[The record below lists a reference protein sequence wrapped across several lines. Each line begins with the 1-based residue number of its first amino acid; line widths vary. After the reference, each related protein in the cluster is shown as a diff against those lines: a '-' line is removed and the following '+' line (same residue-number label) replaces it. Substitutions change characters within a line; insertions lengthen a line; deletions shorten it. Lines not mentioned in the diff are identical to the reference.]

1 MDLTH
6 LPSSPGVYLMR
17 DASGTII
24 YIGKAKD
31 LKKRVAQYFK
41 KHPSDRR
48 RPYEGQRPLKRHL
61 QEHWKIPSLVT
72 LIRSI
77 DYVASASERE
87 ALLTERV
94 LIRRYQPFFNEM
106 WKDSKSYPYIKITR
120 EDFPRVLFTR
130 SRPRDGAAYFGPYP
144 KLEPLKKLFGYLWR
158 IKFINLRRCRWEF
171 SFAHPLNERK
181 IKACL
186 YFHTGQ
192 CPAPC
197 AGKISKTRYAALA
210 GRVADF
216 FKGDLEKLRG
226 VFRVKMAR
234 AAKKLA
240 YEEAKQYR
248 DFLSALDHMR
258 ERVHINRLPE
268 NFVAAATGRTGA
280 VTALKTALALAR
292 PPAHIEAFDTSSLFG
307 KQAVGSSVCFING
320 EKSAAHY
327 RKYLINFKNTPEGGN
342 DFAMMEEIVGRRLA
356 QLKKTGEAPPDL
368 LVIDGGPG
376 QLAAAMKALRA
387 AEMKIPVIGLA
398 KRLEEIYTPGRAFPL
413 LLERSHP
420 GLRLLQALRDEA
432 HRFGL
437 RYHRL
442 LRGKSELETNL

>member
-17 DASGTII
+17 DVSGAII

-41 KHPSDRR
+41 KNPSDGRR
-48 RPYEGQRPLKRHL
+48 
-61 QEHWKIPSLVT
+61 KIPSLT
-72 LIRSI
+72 ALIRSI

-87 ALLTERV
+87 ALLTERT
-94 LIRRYQPFFNEM
+94 LIHRYQPFFNEM
-106 WKDSKSYPYIKITR
+106 WKDSKSYPYVKITR
-120 EDFPRVLFTR
+120 EDFPRVFFTR
-130 SRPRDGAAYFGPYP
+130 AKPRDGAAYFGPYP
-144 KLEPLKKLFGYLWR
+144 KMEPLKKLFGYLWR
-158 IKFINLRRCRWEF
+158 IKFINLRRCRWDF
-171 SFAHPLNERK
+171 SLAKPLNARK
-181 IKACL
+181 INACL
-186 YFHTGQ
+186 YYHTGQ

-197 AGKISKTRYAALA
+197 AGKISKTAYAALT

-216 FKGDLEKLRG
+216 LKGDLGKLRG
-226 VFRVKMAR
+226 AFRLKMALSV
-234 AAKKLA
+234 KKLA
-240 YEEAKQYR
+240 YEEAAQYR
-248 DFLSALDHMR
+248 DFLSAFDHMR
-258 ERVHINRLPE
+258 ERVFVNRLPE
-268 NFVAAATGRTGA
+268 NFMELATGRTGA

-307 KQAVGSSVCFING
+307 KQAVGSSVCVING
-320 EKSAAHY
+320 EKNTAHY
-327 RKYLINFKNTPEGGN
+327 RRYRVNFRNVPEGGN

-356 QLKKTGEAPPDL
+356 QVKKSGEPPPDL

-398 KRLEEIYTPGRAFPL
+398 KRLEEIYMPGRAFPL
-413 LLERSHP
+413 ILDRAHP
-420 GLRLLQALRDEA
+420 GLLLLEALRNEA
-432 HRFGL
+432 HRFAV

-442 LRGKSELETNL
+442 LRGKAELEG

>member
-1 MDLTH
+1 
-6 LPSSPGVYLMR
+6 LPTSPGVYLMR
-17 DASGTII
+17 DASGAII

-41 KHPSDRR
+41 KTPSDRR
-48 RPYEGQRPLKRHL
+48 K
-61 QEHWKIPSLVT
+61 KIPSLVT

-87 ALLTERV
+87 ALLTERT

-106 WKDSKSYPYIKITR
+106 WKDSKSYPYVKITR
-120 EDFPRVLFTR
+120 EDFPRVFFTR
-130 SRPRDGAAYFGPYP
+130 AKPRDGAAYFGPYP
-144 KLEPLKKLFGYLWR
+144 KVEPLKKLFGYLWR

-171 SFAHPLNERK
+171 SQALPPAERR

-197 AGKISKTRYAALA
+197 AGKISKTAYAALA

-216 FKGDLEKLRG
+216 FKGDFEKLRG
-226 VFRVKMAR
+226 AFRAKMAR
-234 AAKKLA
+234 ASKKFA
-240 YEEAKQYR
+240 YEEAAQYR
-248 DFLSALDHMR
+248 NFLSAFDHMR
-258 ERVHINRLPE
+258 ERVFVNRLPG
-268 NFVAAATGRTGA
+268 NFMELATGRTGA

-320 EKSAAHY
+320 EKNTAHY
-327 RKYLINFKNTPEGGN
+327 RKYRVNFRNVPEGGN
-342 DFAMMEEIVGRRLA
+342 DFAMMEEIVSRRLA
-356 QLKKTGEAPPDL
+356 QIKKNGEALPDL
-368 LVIDGGPG
+368 LLIDGGPG

-387 AEMKIPVIGLA
+387 EGMKIPVIGLA
-398 KRLEEIYTPGRAFPL
+398 KRLEEIYMPGRAFPL
-413 LLERSHP
+413 VLDRAHTGLL
-420 GLRLLQALRDEA
+420 LLQVLRDEA
-432 HRFGL
+432 HRFGI

-442 LRGKSELETNL
+442 LRSRAEMET

>member
-6 LPSSPGVYLMR
+6 LPPSPGVYLMR
-17 DASGTII
+17 DASGAII

-41 KHPSDRR
+41 KNPSDRR
-48 RPYEGQRPLKRHL
+48 
-61 QEHWKIPSLVT
+61 WKIPSLVA

-106 WKDSKSYPYIKITR
+106 WKDSKSYPYVKITK

-130 SRPRDGAAYFGPYP
+130 ARPRDGAAYFGPYP

-158 IKFINLRRCRWEF
+158 IKFIDMRRCRWGF
-171 SFAHPLNERK
+171 SVANPLDTRK
-181 IKACL
+181 INACL

-197 AGKISKTRYAALA
+197 AGKISKTAYAALA

-216 FKGDLEKLRG
+216 LKGDFKKLRV
-226 VFRVKMAR
+226 VFRLKMAR
-234 AAKKLA
+234 ASKKLA
-240 YEEAKQYR
+240 YEEAGQYR
-248 DFLSALDHMR
+248 DFLSAFDHMQ
-258 ERVHINRLPE
+258 ERVFVNKLPE
-268 NFVAAATGRTGA
+268 NFMEMATGRTGA
-280 VTALKTALALAR
+280 VTALKTALNLAR

-320 EKSAAHY
+320 EKNTTHY
-327 RKYLINFKNTPEGGN
+327 RKYRVNFQNTPEGGN

-356 QLKKTGEAPPDL
+356 QIKKTGETPPDL
-368 LVIDGGPG
+368 LLIDGGPG

-387 AEMKIPVIGLA
+387 VEMKIPVIGLA
-398 KRLEEIYTPGRAFPL
+398 KRLEEIYMPGRAFPL
-413 LLERSHP
+413 ILDQAHP
-420 GLRLLQALRDEA
+420 GLLLLEALRNEA
-432 HRFGL
+432 HRFGI

-442 LRGKSELETNL
+442 LRGRAELER